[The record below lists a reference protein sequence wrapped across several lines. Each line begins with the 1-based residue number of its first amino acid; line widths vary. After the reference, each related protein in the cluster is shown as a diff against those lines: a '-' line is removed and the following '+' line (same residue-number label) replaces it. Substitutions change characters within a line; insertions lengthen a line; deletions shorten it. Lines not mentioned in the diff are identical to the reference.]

1 MELVGKPSQ
10 QSWNPSSLPLLK
22 FFKINLLMSALG
34 LHCCA
39 QVSLAVESRDCPL
52 VAVCSLTVVAS
63 LVAER
68 SSRAQAL

>member
-10 QSWNPSSLPLLK
+10 QTWNPSPLRLLK
-22 FFKINLLMSALG
+22 FLKIDLCMTALG

-39 QVSLAVESRDCPL
+39 QVFSSYGEQDCSLVE
-52 VAVCSLTVVAS
+52 VCSLIVVFS
-63 LVAER
+63 LVAEH